1 MIRSGS
7 AVDPKCNR
15 TTNAAFPLL
24 QTAGVQP
31 PSVSRTATDSAYKQ
45 NEARRNSSLSPG
57 MPHQQPH
64 PVRGLLHGQVQYA
77 PSPPQHVASTPRA
90 GRAHL
95 FADAQPPSRTLRS
108 LRNKRSGLSSGRPPC
123 KGVRHHDTTSACTS
137 VPVINLPGSSLEY
150 PRYSQEYLNHVT
162 FAPPRGGRPDGAGW
176 LPRRVRT
183 DGRVKLSGTRVRAGY
198 EPCTFEQQALF
209 EDHSQHTFGRWR
221 RPARDGQSGLPS
233 TTLDYVSATELSP
246 T

>member
-1 MIRSGS
+1 MCITIQALIRVRYSRN
-7 AVDPKCNR
+7 DPICLP
-15 TTNAAFPLL
+15 TFGIV
-24 QTAGVQP
+24 AGKT
-31 PSVSRTATDSAYKQ
+31 R
-45 NEARRNSSLSPG
+45 
-57 MPHQQPH
+57 MP
-64 PVRGLLHGQVQYA
+64 VAQYA
-77 PSPPQHVASTPRA
+77 PGCTPPPR
-90 GRAHL
+90 
-95 FADAQPPSRTLRS
+95 
-108 LRNKRSGLSSGRPPC
+108 GL
-123 KGVRHHDTTSACTS
+123 
-137 VPVINLPGSSLEY
+137 INLPGSSLEY

-183 DGRVKLSGTRVRAGY
+183 DGRVNLSGRGMRAGY

-209 EDHSQHTFGRWR
+209 EDHSQHTFDRWR